1 MEYPRPRDAVSESA
15 SLECFHRQVARQR
28 HINISPNV
36 CDRFATCRCAY
47 VDGQFVSASMSRKQV
62 RLAFSYFY
70 RLFDGWMDG
79 WDRASQPSLLFFF
92 TNCPRP
98 ERIKPPLLLPRADC
112 QIRLVKL
119 GSDSSTGSQAAP
131 LRELQPA
138 RGWSAVI
145 LSFAFASLLTAAG
158 PLPFLA

>member
-15 SLECFHRQVARQR
+15 SLECFHRQVVRQR
-28 HINISPNV
+28 HINILPNV
-36 CDRFATCRCAY
+36 CDRFATCRCVY

-70 RLFDGWMDG
+70 RLFDGWMG
-79 WDRASQPSLLFFF
+79 ESRAALTFIFF

-98 ERIKPPLLLPRADC
+98 ERDTPLLLPRADC
-112 QIRLVKL
+112 QIRQVKL
-119 GSDSSTGSQAAP
+119 GSDSSTGSQAAL

-138 RGWSAVI
+138 GGWSAVI

-158 PLPFLA
+158 PPPFLA